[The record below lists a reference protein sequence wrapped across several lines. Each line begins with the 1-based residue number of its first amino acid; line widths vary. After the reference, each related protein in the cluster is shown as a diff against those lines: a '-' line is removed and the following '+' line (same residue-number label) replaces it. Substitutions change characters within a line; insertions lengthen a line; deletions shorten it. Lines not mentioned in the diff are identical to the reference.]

1 MHTLSPLSHIH
12 TTDLLFGLLHDLQ
25 AAACD
30 CDDAALAEIAIDAAQ
45 DIADAIRDQGEAE
58 TGPLYDGCDDDYDDT
73 HELDCDDL
81 ASADEVM

>member
-1 MHTLSPLSHIH
+1 MHTLSPLSHLH
-12 TTDLLFGLLHDLQ
+12 SSDLLFGLLHDIQ

-30 CDDAALAEIAIDAAQ
+30 CDDAALAEIATEIALE
-45 DIADAIRDQGEAE
+45 IADAIHDQAE
-58 TGPLYDGCDDDYDDT
+58 TGPLYDDCDDDYDDT

>member
-1 MHTLSPLSHIH
+1 MHTLSPLSHLH
-12 TTDLLFGLLHDLQ
+12 SSDLLFGLLHDIQ

-30 CDDAALAEIAIDAAQ
+30 CDDAALAEIATEIALE
-45 DIADAIRDQGEAE
+45 IADAIRDQGETE
-58 TGPLYDGCDDDYDDT
+58 TGPLYDDDYNDM

>member
-12 TTDLLFGLLHDLQ
+12 TSDLLFGLLHDIQ

-30 CDDAALAEIAIDAAQ
+30 CDDAALAEIATEIALE
-45 DIADAIRDQGEAE
+45 IADAIRD
-58 TGPLYDGCDDDYDDT
+58 CDDDGDGYNDM